1 MERHSNLDM
10 IDHHPSFG
18 VLNDQAIVSK
28 PLSSKQMEI
37 MRLLCE
43 GRTTKEI
50 SKEIGGSPNTIET
63 HIKAIFY
70 KLNAKN
76 RSHAVF
82 IFSKHFGKFFG

>member
-1 MERHSNLDM
+1 MEKNSLNFLNQSA
-10 IDHHPSFG
+10 SFEA
-18 VLNDQAIVSK
+18 LNDHVISSK
-28 PLSSKQMEI
+28 PLSSKQTEI
-37 MRLLCE
+37 MKLLCE

-50 SKEIGGSPNTIET
+50 SKQIGGSPNTIET

-82 IFSKHFGKFFG
+82 LFSKNLDRFFG

>member
-1 MERHSNLDM
+1 MEKNSLNFLNK
-10 IDHHPSFG
+10 PTVFEA
-18 VLNDQAIVSK
+18 LNDHVILSK
-28 PLSSKQMEI
+28 PLSLKQTEI
-37 MRLLCE
+37 MKLLCE

-50 SKEIGGSPNTIET
+50 SKQIGGSPNTIET

-82 IFSKHFGKFFG
+82 LFSKNLDRFFG